1 MKIHV
6 DYSLVGDYVDVKK
19 PVYEIFKELGLEEKK
34 AEEVVELLTETAREG
49 LATKEDIYRLELK
62 IEKETANLK
71 IDMIKWM
78 VGLLLGQTA
87 LTLTVIR
94 LFFIK

>member
-1 MKIHV
+1 MTAKAIR
-6 DYSLVGDYVDVKK
+6 
-19 PVYEIFKELGLEEKK
+19 VYEIFKELGLEEKK

-78 VGLLLGQTA
+78 VGLLLWQTA